1 MTATRVGLRRDT
13 SGSAAPIAVALLV
26 IAAFVIG
33 IFLSGILAPPR
44 PADPIC
50 ELFGVTSPANTLIEL
65 RTRTGDGGAVVVA
78 SVISDDAGRYSVA
91 ATCRPGTP
99 FDARA
104 SHDGYFVQLLSS
116 LPFSTDQA
124 TRVEWNVTLIQAP

>member
-1 MTATRVGLRRDT
+1 L
-13 SGSAAPIAVALLV
+13 SAPAAVVFALG
-26 IAAFVIG
+26 AAGVVAVVLFASFSG
-33 IFLSGILAPPR
+33 IFAPPR
-44 PADPIC
+44 PADPVC